1 MYIEKL
7 HYINVGPIEKLDI
20 NFMQNGETI
29 PKPIVIVGKNGSG
42 KSILLSH
49 IVDACYEIADAAFTN
64 AMKKTEGIRNQY
76 FKEIAPYQISIGQ
89 NVMFAHI

>member
-1 MYIEKL
+1 MYVEKL
-7 HYINVGPIEKLDI
+7 HYINVGPIKKLDI

-49 IVDACYEIADAAFTN
+49 IVDALTKMQFAKRILNKETPFENIDFSAFIELF
-64 AMKKTEGIRNQY
+64 KIIRD
-76 FKEIAPYQISIGQ
+76 ILQ
-89 NVMFAHI
+89 N